1 MPEPSSALQG
11 RNWALGA
18 LVFFG
23 GFAVMV
29 LEIVGARDMQP
40 IFGGDL
46 YVWASQI
53 GVVMMALALGY
64 AIGGRMADQLRQARY
79 LAAFLIPAA
88 VFIFAIPIF
97 APDVLQSMVDRHKQ
111 SAARATA
118 EVKPVGPVVQDIV
131 ETNLLAGL
139 STDFLEGNNSNTP
152 AAPPPPPVETV
163 VELPLIWQKLYPAF
177 GSAVFFLLPCFALAM
192 ISPYMVRLAA
202 QQVTHVGTV
211 SGLVYAASTAGS
223 IGGVFV
229 TAYFLIDHLEHRQ
242 IYQLTAGLTLGLAG
256 LCFLIDQLWPEEN
269 TDLSNEEEASSL
281 PSD

>member
-1 MPEPSSALQG
+1 MAEESPASRG

-53 GVVMMALALGY
+53 GVVMMALAMGY
-64 AIGGRMADQLRQARY
+64 AIGGRLVDRLKRARY
-79 LAAFLIPAA
+79 LAAFLIPSA

-97 APDVLQSMVDRHKQ
+97 APKVLQAMVDRHRQ
-111 SAARATA
+111 SAAPSTA
-118 EVKPVGPVVQDIV
+118 EAQPEGPKVVDVV
-131 ETNLLAGL
+131 ETNLLAEL
-139 STDFLEGNNSNTP
+139 PPDFLEGNSSEFM
-152 AAPPPPPVETV
+152 APPPPPVESV
-163 VELPLIWQKLYPAF
+163 VELPLIWQKLYRAI

-192 ISPYMVRLAA
+192 ISPYMIRLAA

-211 SGLVYAASTAGS
+211 SGVVYAASTAGS
-223 IGGVFV
+223 IGGVFT
-229 TAYFLIDHLEHRQ
+229 TAYFLIDHLDHRE
-242 IYQLTAGLTLGLAG
+242 IYQFTAGLTLGLAA
-256 LCFLIDQLWPEEN
+256 LCFVIDHLWPEEN
-269 TDLSNEEEASSL
+269 TDSSSTEAASSS

>member
-1 MPEPSSALQG
+1 MAADSPASQG

-64 AIGGRMADQLRQARY
+64 AIGGRLADRLRHARY

-97 APDVLQSMVDRHKQ
+97 APEVLQSMVDRHKQ
-111 SAARATA
+111 SAAHATA
-118 EVKPVGPVVQDIV
+118 VEQPEGPEVPDVV
-131 ETNLLAGL
+131 ETNLLAEL
-139 STDFLEGNNSNTP
+139 PSDFLEGNGTP
-152 AAPPPPPVETV
+152 PKVPAPPPVETV

-192 ISPYMVRLAA
+192 ISPYMIRLAA

-223 IGGVFV
+223 IGGVFM

-242 IYQLTAGLTLGLAG
+242 IYRLTAGLTLGLAA
-256 LCFLIDQLWPEEN
+256 LCFVIDHLWPEEN
-269 TDLSNEEEASSL
+269 TDSSNAEEASSS